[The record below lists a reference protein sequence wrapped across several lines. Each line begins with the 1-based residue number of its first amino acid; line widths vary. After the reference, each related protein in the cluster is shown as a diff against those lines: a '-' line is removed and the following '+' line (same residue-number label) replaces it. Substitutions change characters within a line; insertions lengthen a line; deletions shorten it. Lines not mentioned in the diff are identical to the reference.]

1 MVDILQGIISGF
13 FAGIG
18 FFGAE
23 WLHKKYIEKR
33 LNNVEQ
39 KVINIKR
46 NVKSN
51 KGIIA
56 EFKDYIGETLK

>member
-33 LNNVEQ
+33 LDYAES
-39 KVINIKR
+39 KVLNIKK
-46 NVKSN
+46 NNKSLLS
-51 KGIIA
+51 
-56 EFKDYIGETLK
+56 EFKQYSKDVFK